1 MVKLKELLKK
11 GVRREIKARRIFQS
25 MGIYEHQLRPVP
37 MWIVHRSGGRAS
49 SEASSLSWTPRPRD
63 ADIRGGSDMRV
74 RRMSHGAEKFVSEKI
89 AKLRSE
95 GYSTKQAV
103 AIAFKKARARGFKI
117 RGYVT

>member
-1 MVKLKELLKK
+1 
-11 GVRREIKARRIFQS
+11 
-25 MGIYEHQLRPVP
+25 
-37 MWIVHRSGGRAS
+37 
-49 SEASSLSWTPRPRD
+49 
-63 ADIRGGSDMRV
+63 MRV